1 MIENLNGIH
10 ETVKYKEYSNVKL
23 FINAEAED
31 YPIHWHTPMEI
42 IMPLEGG
49 YTVQIGDDLVHLNE
63 NDIIFIAS
71 GVKHRL
77 IAPDTGKRLI
87 LQIEWSAVSKI
98 KELNSIL
105 TLIAPAITL
114 TPETSGDIHSNIR
127 KLLLDISNEYQTD
140 SFLSEAVIYSK
151 MLEVLVLIGR
161 HHTASSCNFNVGRHK
176 QQEYLERFLSIC
188 EYIDTHCTEDI
199 TLDEISKIAGFS
211 KYHFTRLFKQI
222 EWSAVSKIK
231 ELNSILTLIAPAITL
246 TPETSGDIHSNIRKL
261 LLDISNEYQ
270 TDSFLSEAVI
280 YSKMLEV
287 LVLIGRHH
295 TASSCNFNVGRHK
308 QQEYLERFLSICEYI
323 DTHCTEDITLDEI
336 SKIAGFSKYHFT
348 RLFKQ
353 FTNNTFY
360 KYLNQK
366 RIELALTLL
375 ADPNISVTETA
386 MQSGFANPSTFIRV
400 FKAEKGC
407 TPTEFRKMF
416 IG

>member
-1 MIENLNGIH
+1 MTDRKDKIKNI
-10 ETVKYKEYSNVKL
+10 T
-23 FINAEAED
+23 
-31 YPIHWHTPMEI
+31 
-42 IMPLEGG
+42 
-49 YTVQIGDDLVHLNE
+49 
-63 NDIIFIAS
+63 IIFLLVMLILTFFSNTIMNYSLVEVSTQQVTSGQITSKVRGSGSVEAS
-71 GVKHRL
+71 ESYSVTIEETRK

-127 KLLLDISNEYQTD
+127 KLLLDIVDEYQTD

-161 HHTASSCNFNVGRHK
+161 HHTASSCHFNVGRHK

-188 EYIDTHCTEDI
+188 EYID
-199 TLDEISKIAGFS
+199 A
-211 KYHFTRLFKQI
+211 
-222 EWSAVSKIK
+222 
-231 ELNSILTLIAPAITL
+231 
-246 TPETSGDIHSNIRKL
+246 
-261 LLDISNEYQ
+261 
-270 TDSFLSEAVI
+270 
-280 YSKMLEV
+280 
-287 LVLIGRHH
+287 
-295 TASSCNFNVGRHK
+295 
-308 QQEYLERFLSICEYI
+308 
-323 DTHCTEDITLDEI
+323 HCTEDITLDEI

-386 MQSGFANPSTFIRV
+386 MQSGFANPSSFIRV
-400 FKAEKGC
+400 FKSEKDC

-416 IG
+416 TG

>member
-1 MIENLNGIH
+1 MVCCL
-10 ETVKYKEYSNVKL
+10 
-23 FINAEAED
+23 
-31 YPIHWHTPMEI
+31 
-42 IMPLEGG
+42 
-49 YTVQIGDDLVHLNE
+49 
-63 NDIIFIAS
+63 
-71 GVKHRL
+71 
-77 IAPDTGKRLI
+77 
-87 LQIEWSAVSKI
+87 KI

-127 KLLLDISNEYQTD
+127 KLLLDISDEYQTD
-140 SFLSEAVIYSK
+140 
-151 MLEVLVLIGR
+151 
-161 HHTASSCNFNVGRHK
+161 
-176 QQEYLERFLSIC
+176 
-188 EYIDTHCTEDI
+188 
-199 TLDEISKIAGFS
+199 
-211 KYHFTRLFKQI
+211 
-222 EWSAVSKIK
+222 
-231 ELNSILTLIAPAITL
+231 P
-246 TPETSGDIHSNIRKL
+246 
-261 LLDISNEYQ
+261 
-270 TDSFLSEAVI
+270 FLSEAVI

>member
-10 ETVKYKEYSNVKL
+10 ETVKYKENSNVKL
-23 FINAEAED
+23 FINVEVED

-42 IMPLEGG
+42 IMPLEGS

-63 NDIIFIAS
+63 SDIIFIAS

-127 KLLLDISNEYQTD
+127 KLLLDIADEYQTD

-161 HHTASSCNFNVGRHK
+161 HHTASSCHFNVGRHK

-199 TLDEISKIAGFS
+199 TLDEIA
-211 KYHFTRLFKQI
+211 
-222 EWSAVSKIK
+222 
-231 ELNSILTLIAPAITL
+231 
-246 TPETSGDIHSNIRKL
+246 
-261 LLDISNEYQ
+261 
-270 TDSFLSEAVI
+270 
-280 YSKMLEV
+280 
-287 LVLIGRHH
+287 
-295 TASSCNFNVGRHK
+295 
-308 QQEYLERFLSICEYI
+308 
-323 DTHCTEDITLDEI
+323 
-336 SKIAGFSKYHFT
+336 KIAGFSKYHFT

-366 RIELALTLL
+366 RI
-375 ADPNISVTETA
+375 
-386 MQSGFANPSTFIRV
+386 
-400 FKAEKGC
+400 
-407 TPTEFRKMF
+407 
-416 IG
+416 

>member
-1 MIENLNGIH
+1 MIW
-10 ETVKYKEYSNVKL
+10 Y
-23 FINAEAED
+23 
-31 YPIHWHTPMEI
+31 
-42 IMPLEGG
+42 
-49 YTVQIGDDLVHLNE
+49 LNE

-114 TPETSGDIHSNIR
+114 TPETSGNIHSNIR
-127 KLLLDISNEYQTD
+127 KLLLDIADEYQTD

-161 HHTASSCNFNVGRHK
+161 HHTASSCHFNVGRHK
-176 QQEYLERFLSIC
+176 QQEYLERFLYIC

-199 TLDEISKIAGFS
+199 TLDEIA
-211 KYHFTRLFKQI
+211 
-222 EWSAVSKIK
+222 
-231 ELNSILTLIAPAITL
+231 
-246 TPETSGDIHSNIRKL
+246 
-261 LLDISNEYQ
+261 
-270 TDSFLSEAVI
+270 
-280 YSKMLEV
+280 
-287 LVLIGRHH
+287 
-295 TASSCNFNVGRHK
+295 
-308 QQEYLERFLSICEYI
+308 
-323 DTHCTEDITLDEI
+323 
-336 SKIAGFSKYHFT
+336 KIAGFSKYHFT

-366 RIELALTLL
+366 RIELALTFL
-375 ADPNISVTETA
+375 ADPNISVTEAA

-416 IG
+416 TG

>member
-10 ETVKYKEYSNVKL
+10 ETVKYKENSNVKL

-63 NDIIFIAS
+63 SDIIFIAS

-127 KLLLDISNEYQTD
+127 KLLLDIADEYQTD
-140 SFLSEAVIYSK
+140 SFLSEAAIYSK

-188 EYIDTHCTEDI
+188 EYIDAHCTEDI
-199 TLDEISKIAGFS
+199 TLDEIA
-211 KYHFTRLFKQI
+211 
-222 EWSAVSKIK
+222 
-231 ELNSILTLIAPAITL
+231 
-246 TPETSGDIHSNIRKL
+246 
-261 LLDISNEYQ
+261 
-270 TDSFLSEAVI
+270 
-280 YSKMLEV
+280 
-287 LVLIGRHH
+287 
-295 TASSCNFNVGRHK
+295 
-308 QQEYLERFLSICEYI
+308 
-323 DTHCTEDITLDEI
+323 
-336 SKIAGFSKYHFT
+336 KIAGFSKYHFT

-386 MQSGFANPSTFIRV
+386 MQSGFANPSSFIRV

>member
-10 ETVKYKEYSNVKL
+10 ETVKYKENSNVKL

-49 YTVQIGDDLVHLNE
+49 YAVQIGDDLVHLNE
-63 NDIIFIAS
+63 SDIIFIAS

-87 LQIEWSAVSKI
+87 LQIEC
-98 KELNSIL
+98 
-105 TLIAPAITL
+105 
-114 TPETSGDIHSNIR
+114 NIR
-127 KLLLDISNEYQTD
+127 KLLLDISD
-140 SFLSEAVIYSK
+140 
-151 MLEVLVLIGR
+151 
-161 HHTASSCNFNVGRHK
+161 
-176 QQEYLERFLSIC
+176 
-188 EYIDTHCTEDI
+188 
-199 TLDEISKIAGFS
+199 
-211 KYHFTRLFKQI
+211 
-222 EWSAVSKIK
+222 
-231 ELNSILTLIAPAITL
+231 
-246 TPETSGDIHSNIRKL
+246 
-261 LLDISNEYQ
+261 EYQ

-375 ADPNISVTETA
+375 ANPNISVTETA

>member
-10 ETVKYKEYSNVKL
+10 ETVKYKENSNVKL

-140 SFLSEAVIYSK
+140 PFLSEAVIYSK

-161 HHTASSCNFNVGRHK
+161 HHTASSCNFNVG
-176 QQEYLERFLSIC
+176 S
-188 EYIDTHCTEDI
+188 
-199 TLDEISKIAGFS
+199 
-211 KYHFTRLFKQI
+211 
-222 EWSAVSKIK
+222 
-231 ELNSILTLIAPAITL
+231 
-246 TPETSGDIHSNIRKL
+246 
-261 LLDISNEYQ
+261 
-270 TDSFLSEAVI
+270 
-280 YSKMLEV
+280 
-287 LVLIGRHH
+287 
-295 TASSCNFNVGRHK
+295 HK

-353 FTNNTFY
+353 FTNNPFY
-360 KYLNQK
+360 KNLNQK
-366 RIELALTLL
+366 RIELALPLL
-375 ADPNISVTETA
+375 ADPNITFTETA

>member
-10 ETVKYKEYSNVKL
+10 ETVKYKENSNVKL
-23 FINAEAED
+23 FINTEAED

-63 NDIIFIAS
+63 SDIIFIA
-71 GVKHRL
+71 
-77 IAPDTGKRLI
+77 
-87 LQIEWSAVSKI
+87 
-98 KELNSIL
+98 
-105 TLIAPAITL
+105 
-114 TPETSGDIHSNIR
+114 SGDIHSNIR
-127 KLLLDISNEYQTD
+127 KLLLDISD
-140 SFLSEAVIYSK
+140 
-151 MLEVLVLIGR
+151 
-161 HHTASSCNFNVGRHK
+161 
-176 QQEYLERFLSIC
+176 
-188 EYIDTHCTEDI
+188 
-199 TLDEISKIAGFS
+199 
-211 KYHFTRLFKQI
+211 
-222 EWSAVSKIK
+222 
-231 ELNSILTLIAPAITL
+231 
-246 TPETSGDIHSNIRKL
+246 
-261 LLDISNEYQ
+261 EYQ

-416 IG
+416 TG

>member
-42 IMPLEGG
+42 IMPLEGS
-49 YTVQIGDDLVHLNE
+49 YTVQIGDNMVQLNKS
-63 NDIIFIAS
+63 DIIFIAS

-140 SFLSEAVIYSK
+140 
-151 MLEVLVLIGR
+151 
-161 HHTASSCNFNVGRHK
+161 
-176 QQEYLERFLSIC
+176 
-188 EYIDTHCTEDI
+188 
-199 TLDEISKIAGFS
+199 
-211 KYHFTRLFKQI
+211 
-222 EWSAVSKIK
+222 
-231 ELNSILTLIAPAITL
+231 P
-246 TPETSGDIHSNIRKL
+246 
-261 LLDISNEYQ
+261 
-270 TDSFLSEAVI
+270 FLSEAVI

-360 KYLNQK
+360 KSLNQK
-366 RIELALTLL
+366 RIELALTHSIYNPQY
-375 ADPNISVTETA
+375 AA